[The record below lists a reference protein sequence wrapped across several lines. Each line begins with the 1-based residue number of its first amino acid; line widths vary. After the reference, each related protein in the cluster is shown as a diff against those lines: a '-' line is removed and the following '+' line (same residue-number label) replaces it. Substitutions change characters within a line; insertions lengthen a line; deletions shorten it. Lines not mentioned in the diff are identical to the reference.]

1 MNRGILYGIGAYVL
15 WGLLPIYWK
24 ALQSVPAAEILA
36 NRMVWSLAVVLLI
49 LAIKKDW
56 GWLRPSLQNRR
67 ILITYFITAC
77 ILAVNW
83 FVYIWSVNHNFI
95 VETSLGY
102 FINPLVSVLLGV
114 VFLHEKLRW
123 GQLGAIAIAV
133 IGVVYLT
140 YGYGAVPWIALTL
153 AFTFA
158 TYGLLRKTGSLDSS
172 QGLTMETGVLFLP
185 AFAYLLML
193 QNQGSSAF
201 AQGDPKTTL
210 LLIGAGLATGIPLLL
225 FGAAARRITLTNLGL
240 LQYIAPTLQFM
251 LGVFVYGEAFS
262 YTRLIGFS
270 IIWFAL
276 AVYTM
281 ESLVYNRHKNRQT
294 ILLKE
299 SGTV

>member
-1 MNRGILYGIGAYVL
+1 MNRGILYGIGAYAL

-24 ALQSVPAAEILA
+24 ALQNVPAAEILA
-36 NRMVWSLAVVLLI
+36 NRMVWSLAFVLVVLAL
-49 LAIKKDW
+49 KKEW
-56 GWLRPSLQNRR
+56 GWLRPSLHNPR

-77 ILAVNW
+77 ILAANW

-172 QGLTMETGVLFLP
+172 QGLTMETAVLFLP

-201 AQGDPKTTL
+201 AQGDPQTTL

-251 LGVFVYGEAFS
+251 LGVFVYGEAF
-262 YTRLIGFS
+262 TQARLIGFS

-276 AVYTM
+276 AVYSI
-281 ESLVYNRHKNRQT
+281 EGLLHNQHKNKQT
-294 ILLKE
+294 ISLKE
-299 SGTV
+299 SGTA

>member
-1 MNRGILYGIGAYVL
+1 MVIGVCAAGFGDQKRL
-15 WGLLPIYWK
+15 GLDT
-24 ALQSVPAAEILA
+24 
-36 NRMVWSLAVVLLI
+36 AVS
-49 LAIKKDW
+49 
-56 GWLRPSLQNRR
+56 PHPR

-83 FVYIWSVNHNFI
+83 FVYIWGVNHNFI

-133 IGVVYLT
+133 MGVVYLT

-172 QGLTMETGVLFLP
+172 QGLSMETAVLFLP
-185 AFAYLLML
+185 AFGYLLLL

-225 FGAAARRITLTNLGL
+225 FGAAAHRITLTNLGL
-240 LQYIAPTLQFM
+240 LQYIAPTLQFL
-251 LGVFVYGEAFS
+251 LGVFVYGEAF
-262 YTRLIGFS
+262 TQARLIGFS

-276 AVYTM
+276 AVYTL
-281 ESLVYNRHKNRQT
+281 EGLLHNRHKNRQT
-294 ILLKE
+294 IPLKE